1 MRLARLAA
9 VCLLVL
15 VACPF
20 TAPFATCALNDAI
33 VPIAFD
39 DDGGDS
45 VAKILADTALPVF
58 ATAPALAAGVP
69 ANITH
74 DADGSLCST
83 PPSFPLPLRV

>member
-1 MRLARLAA
+1 MRFARLTA

-15 VACPF
+15 IACPF
-20 TAPFATCALNDAI
+20 TAPFATCALYDAI
-33 VPIAFD
+33 VPIALD

-58 ATAPALAAGVP
+58 AAAPAPAADVLAD
-69 ANITH
+69 ITH
-74 DADGSLCST
+74 DADGSLFST